1 MQTKVLLPSRP
12 GCPHMELLFPI
23 AIFALMYFLLFRPQ
37 QQRAKNQKKLIESLE
52 VGDEVVTIGGLLGT
66 IVGLNDLNVELEIAD
81 GTRVRVVRP
90 AISGRVPQVEEED
103 SGATGT
109 ERDEP

>member
-1 MQTKVLLPSRP
+1 
-12 GCPHMELLFPI
+12 MELLFPI

-37 QQRAKNQKKLIESLE
+37 QQRAKNQKKLVESLGI
-52 VGDEVVTIGGLLGT
+52 GDEIVTIGGLLGT
-66 IVGLNDLNVELEIAD
+66 IVGLNELNVEVEIAR
-81 GTRVRVVRP
+81 GVRVRVVRP
-90 AISGRVPQVEEED
+90 AISGRVPPVSEA